1 MDLGLTGKVA
11 IVTGSSRGIGRAIAL
26 GFAAEGCDVV
36 VTARGA
42 ETLNQT
48 LDELKAAGARALGVA
63 ADLSVPQ
70 GPEQVVAAAK
80 AEFGRIDILVNNVGG
95 AFPGAD
101 DAAWEA
107 AWQINMMAAV
117 RSSRLVVPEMRAAGG
132 GAILHIS
139 SIWGRE
145 AGGGAT
151 YNAVKAGMI
160 SHAKALALELAKD
173 NIRVN
178 SLAPGSIAFE
188 GGGWW
193 RRQQADPEGMARFI
207 EQNIASGRF
216 GRDDEVANVA
226 VFLCSARAS
235 WVTGACV
242 NVDGGQ
248 TRSNI

>member
-48 LDELKAAGARALGVA
+48 LNELKAAGARALGVA

-101 DAAWEA
+101 DVAWEA

-117 RSSRLVVPEMRAAGG
+117 RSSRLVVPEMRAVGG

>member
-117 RSSRLVVPEMRAAGG
+117 RSSRLVVPEMRAVGG

>member
-48 LDELKAAGARALGVA
+48 LNELKAAGARALGVA
-63 ADLSVPQ
+63 ADLSVPE

-117 RSSRLVVPEMRAAGG
+117 RSSRLVVPEMRAVGG

>member
-48 LDELKAAGARALGVA
+48 LNELKAAGARALGVA

-117 RSSRLVVPEMRAAGG
+117 RSSRLVVPEMRAVGG